1 MSFFSCRNKV
11 QDFTPSKKATL
22 SQVSLAD
29 VSTASAVVGFCHA
42 DPLSKAGKRRQ
53 LMRMTFL
60 IFIPIAGVIAFASIQ
75 LNDTIVQERLLYDIH
90 TKLSE
95 CQFVGDLIHALQ
107 LERAEFVYFYGSQKN
122 VSDDN
127 LQSSYNYTNKVL
139 SRIENIVACGT
150 NSSGRKTIDLQKDLL
165 TFRSQVDSNL
175 SNVSQRVTF
184 YDEINNEFLNNIAD
198 EIKATTVESL
208 WNLLLAYKMI
218 LRSKENFGIT
228 IVSGIKYFIDGDND
242 QPDHNKFLSNLAL
255 GQDHYETFLQ
265 YSSPVS
271 YRYDDII
278 KNNDRLITQ
287 WDHHM
292 TSIESRNLS
301 SASKEMADD
310 FFNVSLQYLVFLRDI
325 KESIKSVIEDSID
338 ENISAANGSLVV
350 AAVIFFCVAIV
361 SCILF
366 AISYSLTKSLQNYAR
381 DASMK
386 SNELKKEKKKSDRL
400 LYQMLPKEVALQL
413 KMRRKVTAEYFDSV
427 TIYFSD
433 IVGFT
438 TISAAST
445 PMDVV
450 VFLNKLYQFF
460 DDYIDL
466 YEVYKVETIGDAY
479 MVASGLPHRNGKNH
493 AMEIALLSLCLLKGI
508 NSFVIP
514 HVRPEIKVR
523 IGLHTG
529 SCVAGVVGNK
539 MPRYCLFGDT
549 VNTASRM
556 ESNGE
561 ALKIHISMQTRDALE
576 EIGKFN
582 IKSRGVIDV
591 KGKGRMETFWLE
603 GTDHPLRELG
613 TDTTAPFSVNPSY
626 SAAVSFPGTAV
637 LLMDIDE

>member
-1 MSFFSCRNKV
+1 MRISLLVILPMSDSFVALLRYMNAFWLILVFILLIDFS
-11 QDFTPSKKATL
+11 PSKKATL

-29 VSTASAVVGFCHA
+29 VSTASAVVGCCHA
-42 DPLSKAGKRRQ
+42 DPVSKSGKRRQ
-53 LMRMTFL
+53 LFRMIFL

-75 LNDTIVQERLLYDIH
+75 LNEAIVREKLLYDIH
-90 TKLSE
+90 IKLTE
-95 CQFVGDLIHALQ
+95 CQLVGDLIHALQ
-107 LERAEFVYFYGSQKN
+107 LERAEFVYFYGCQN
-122 VSDDN
+122 NMSDEN
-127 LQSSYNYTNKVL
+127 LQSSYKYTNKVL
-139 SRIENIVACGT
+139 SRIENIAACGT
-150 NSSGRKTIDLQKDLL
+150 NSTERKSIDLRQDLL
-165 TFRSQVDSNL
+165 TLRSQVDLNL
-175 SNVSQRVTF
+175 ADVSQRITL
-184 YDEINNEFLNNIAD
+184 YDEINAEFLNNVAE

-228 IVSGIKYFIDGDND
+228 VVSGIKYFMDGVND
-242 QPDHNKFLSNLAL
+242 QPDYNKFMSNLAL

-278 KNNDRLITQ
+278 KDNDRLISQ

-292 TSIESRNLS
+292 ASIESRNLS
-301 SASKEMADD
+301 SASKEMADG
-310 FFNVSLQYLVFLRDI
+310 FFNVSVQYLVFLRDI
-325 KESIKSVIEDSID
+325 KESMKTIIDDRID
-338 ENISAANGSLVV
+338 ENISAANGSLVA
-350 AAVIFFCVAIV
+350 AAVIFFCVAVI

-366 AISYSLTKSLQNYAR
+366 LISFNLTKSLQNYAR

-438 TISAAST
+438 SISAAST

-466 YEVYKVETIGDAY
+466 YDVYKVETIGDAY
-479 MVASGLPHRNGKNH
+479 MVASGLPHRNGKKH
-493 AMEIALLSLCLLKGI
+493 AKEIALLSLCLLKGI

-514 HVRPEIKVR
+514 HMSDRKLKLR

-529 SCVAGVVGNK
+529 K
-539 MPRYCLFGDT
+539 YP
-549 VNTASRM
+549 
-556 ESNGE
+556 
-561 ALKIHISMQTRDALE
+561 I
-576 EIGKFN
+576 
-582 IKSRGVIDV
+582 
-591 KGKGRMETFWLE
+591 
-603 GTDHPLRELG
+603 P
-613 TDTTAPFSVNPSY
+613 
-626 SAAVSFPGTAV
+626 
-637 LLMDIDE
+637 